1 MVIKLE
7 RPLQI
12 GMIGLDTSH
21 VSIFAALLHRHQ
33 AADTTSS
40 LCGITIGCAYPGGSS
55 RMELSYSRV
64 ERYRD
69 ELIREY
75 GVPMLGSIEAV
86 AEAADAIMIES
97 VDGSTHLEQ
106 FSKVAPYGKPV
117 FIDKPFTTCLADA
130 RAIVALAKRY
140 SVPIMSASSLRYA
153 SALTDALERVGQ
165 GDIIGADVYG
175 PMPFVQGQE
184 DYFWYGIHTVEMLFA
199 IMGYGCRQ
207 VHTIC
212 SGDHEVIA
220 GIWGDGRIGAVRG
233 RRQRGSFG
241 ALIHRER
248 GSDHVDIQPG
258 GKPYYE
264 SLLEQAA
271 HFFRK
276 GISPVAPEESLEV
289 IGFVEAANR
298 SRETGRPYDL

>member
-33 AADTTSS
+33 AADASC
-40 LCGITIGCAYPGGSS
+40 LHGITIGCAYPGGSS

-64 ERYRD
+64 DRYKN
-69 ELIREY
+69 ELIQEY

-86 AEAADAIMIES
+86 AEAADVIMIES

-117 FIDKPFTTCLADA
+117 FIDKPFATCLADA
-130 RAIVALAKRY
+130 RAIVALAEHY

-153 SALTDALERVGQ
+153 SALTDALKRVGH

-175 PMPFVQGQE
+175 PMPFVHGQA
-184 DYFWYGIHTVEMLFA
+184 DYFWYGIHAAEMLFA
-199 IMGYGCRQ
+199 IMGHSSCQ
-207 VHTIC
+207 VHTLC
-212 SGDHEVIA
+212 RGGHEVMTGTWA
-220 GIWGDGRIGAVRG
+220 DGRIGVVRG
-233 RRQRGSFG
+233 RQQGGSFG
-241 ALIHRER
+241 AVIHRER
-248 GSDHVDIQPG
+248 GSDHVGIHPG

-264 SLLEQAA
+264 SLLEQVV

-276 GISPVAPEESLEV
+276 GISPVAPEETLAV
-289 IGFVEAANR
+289 ISFLEAANR
-298 SRETGRPYDL
+298 SRETGMPYDL